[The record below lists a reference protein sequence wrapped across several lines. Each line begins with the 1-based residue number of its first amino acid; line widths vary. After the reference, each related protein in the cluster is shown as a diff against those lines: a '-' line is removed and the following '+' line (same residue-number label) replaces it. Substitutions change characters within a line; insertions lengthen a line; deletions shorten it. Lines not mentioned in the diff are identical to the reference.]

1 MIKITR
7 QNLRIQNVLWN
18 ASWRWSN
25 YRHPWGLHGSSQ
37 GLPSAPQ
44 NLLWKPLV
52 FLGTLCTTSSGDMW
66 VRKEAHCI
74 RTYLFKISPRS
85 FWSSRE
91 RTERSEIL
99 TVAEAVRV
107 TSRTRWPSPSSSC
120 NSSLWVCSLLRDDR
134 STWHL
139 ETNVLN

>member
-1 MIKITR
+1 MIQLQSRT
-7 QNLRIQNVLWN
+7 LEYGMC
-18 ASWRWSN
+18 SEM
-25 YRHPWGLHGSSQ
+25 HPGDDQTTDISGAAWQLQ
-37 GLPSAPQ
+37 GPTLC
-44 NLLWKPLV
+44 KPLV
-52 FLGTLCTTSSGDMW
+52 FLGTLCTISSGDTW
-66 VRKEAHCI
+66 VRKEANYI

-91 RTERSEIL
+91 WTERSEIL

>member
-1 MIKITR
+1 MC
-7 QNLRIQNVLWN
+7 
-18 ASWRWSN
+18 SEM
-25 YRHPWGLHGSSQ
+25 HPGVDQTIDISG
-37 GLPSAPQ
+37 GCMAAPRAYP
-44 NLLWKPLV
+44 LLLKTSPESHLSFWEH
-52 FLGTLCTTSSGDMW
+52 CTTSSGYTW

-91 RTERSEIL
+91 WTERSEIL